1 MHLCFHKI
9 WICFQFWILCFIN
22 KSLKPRCMNGN
33 RNFLLEIISP
43 HYDTALIIQFT
54 ASVLNGSNEKWGHI
68 NLCNSTC
75 CSRLVFCFQNW
86 SYLLWQKK
94 CFSDREKP
102 SEIRC
107 RRPRICKNV
116 EITWMIY
123 SNSEKSKQI
132 VSLTYSWRFLRYER
146 LKKKLGFRNLQEKL
160 EKIW

>member
-86 SYLLWQKK
+86 SDLLWQKIVSVIK
-94 CFSDREKP
+94 KTFLILCWRL
-102 SEIRC
+102 
-107 RRPRICKNV
+107 RICKRV
-116 EITWMIY
+116 IY
-123 SNSEKSKQI
+123 SNSEKLKQFLKQI
-132 VSLTYSWRFLRYER
+132 VF
-146 LKKKLGFRNLQEKL
+146 
-160 EKIW
+160 

>member
-94 CFSDREKP
+94 MFQWSRK
-102 SEIRC
+102 
-107 RRPRICKNV
+107 
-116 EITWMIY
+116 TFW
-123 SNSEKSKQI
+123 NSMPKAQNLQKCWDNLNDLFEQWKFKKKSKQI

-146 LKKKLGFRNLQEKL
+146 LKKKLGTV
-160 EKIW
+160 

>member
-22 KSLKPRCMNGN
+22 KSLKPRCMNRN

-94 CFSDREKP
+94 CFSDREKLWN
-102 SEIRC
+102 SSL
-107 RRPRICKNV
+107 KADNLQFF
-116 EITWMIY
+116 EITRTIY
-123 SNSEKSKQI
+123 SNCKRSEQI
-132 VSLTYSWRFLRYER
+132 LAAECFFKLFLEVSH
-146 LKKKLGFRNLQEKL
+146 
-160 EKIW
+160 I

>member
-1 MHLCFHKI
+1 MFMHLCFHKI
-9 WICFQFWILCFIN
+9 CFQFWMCFIN
-22 KSLKPRCMNGN
+22 KSLKRRCMNRN
-33 RNFLLEIISP
+33 RDKNFLLEIISP

-123 SNSEKSKQI
+123 SNSESLKKKSKQI
-132 VSLTYSWRFLRYER
+132 VSLTYSWRFLRYDTLWFR
-146 LKKKLGFRNLQEKL
+146 LKKK
-160 EKIW
+160 